1 MLRVK
6 KGDYDKLMILSSDS
20 KAELVWWLHSVHSAN
35 NNVEV
40 SDPEVVISSDASKI
54 GWGCECEGVTA
65 EGQWQPIERQFHTN
79 YLELNAA
86 FFLLKCFQSKIKGK
100 HVRLM
105 CDNMTTVACVNHM
118 GTSHSPS
125 CNSLAKDLWEW
136 CIAQKVWISAAH
148 IPGVD
153 NTAADLES
161 RSINLDMEWKLNPE
175 RLKFALDLLGI
186 APTIDL
192 FASRLNKQMNRFV
205 AFRPDPAAVAVD
217 AFSLSWKAET
227 FYVFPPF
234 SIVAKVLQKVQQ
246 DNATGLLVIPD
257 WPTQVW
263 YLVVKRLLLTTPVQ
277 LTCGPNLL
285 QLPSSPEEVHPLVQR
300 QQLHLLV

>member
-1 MLRVK
+1 MRQGAQAIRKIVSSFPAVKYRLLHYLSLEEDKKEALRVN
-6 KGDYDKLMILSSDS
+6 KGDYDKPLILSSDS
-20 KAELVWWLHSVHSAN
+20 RAKLVWWLHNVHSVY

-65 EGQWQPIERQFHTN
+65 EGQWQPIERQFHIN

-105 CDNMTTVACVNHM
+105 CDNMTTVACVNHI
-118 GTSHSPS
+118 GTCHSSS
-125 CNSLAKDLWEW
+125 CNSLTKDLWEW
-136 CIAQKVWISAAH
+136 CTVQKVWIRAAH

-161 RSINLDMEWKLNPE
+161 RGINLDAEWKLNPE
-175 RLKFALDLLGI
+175 RVKFALDLLGI
-186 APTIDL
+186 VQAIDL

-227 FYVFPPF
+227 FLCFPPF
-234 SIVAKVLQKVQQ
+234 QHCGEGPAKSSAGQSHRGAGHTRPVSYTHL
-246 DNATGLLVIPD
+246 TL
-257 WPTQVW
+257 PT
-263 YLVVKRLLLTTPVQ
+263 
-277 LTCGPNLL
+277 
-285 QLPSSPEEVHPLVQR
+285 S
-300 QQLHLLV
+300 